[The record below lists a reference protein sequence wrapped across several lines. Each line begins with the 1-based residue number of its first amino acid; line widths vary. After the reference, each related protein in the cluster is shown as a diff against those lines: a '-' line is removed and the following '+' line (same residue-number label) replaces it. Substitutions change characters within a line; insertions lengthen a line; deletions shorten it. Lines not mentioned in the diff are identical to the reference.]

1 MLLLRERIDAYS
13 GRLTP
18 SDRAVLD
25 VLLSHP
31 AESAFLA
38 ADRVTARANVHVAA
52 ATRLAKKLGY
62 PGYPG
67 LRESLQSELLA
78 GVGAADRIRNTLAH
92 ADPDDVLAS
101 LVADETAALSEAV
114 RAVPRTELDSAA
126 RQLLAARRIL
136 IFARGNAAPLAEV
149 LQRRLR
155 RSGLDARVIGG
166 SNRDIAED
174 LVSLSQHDVL
184 FCIALRVMPSV
195 LPALLAT
202 AAGASATTV
211 LLTDTVDIAIRPRP
225 DLVLAAPRGEGR
237 EYQSL
242 TVPMAVANALVLNV
256 AAKGGIRTMRALERL
271 DELIELFGD

>member
-136 IFARGNAAPLAEV
+136 IFARGNATPLAEV

-184 FCIALRVMPSV
+184 FCIALRVMPSL

-225 DLVLAAPRGEGR
+225 DLVLAAPRGGGR